1 VEGDLVIW
9 HERATAWHEVV
20 TPGADKPLD
29 VRLELTQRR
38 IPAHMNKFGKPYGRD
53 NSSGY

>member
-1 VEGDLVIW
+1 
-9 HERATAWHEVV
+9 VV